1 VLHKDLQKT
10 NSLGADLRALRK
22 ARGWTLSDLAG
33 ALGRSVGWLSQIE
46 RDLSEPSIGDLR
58 EMAAELNVPVSLFF
72 GQAETPAAETGL
84 IVRKDARR
92 PIGSDASEGLVE
104 ELLSPDLTDDFEVVH
119 STFRPSAELKEF
131 NQRPTQELGYVVTGR
146 LDLWIEDKKF
156 TLNVGDSFRLRGEPY
171 RWANPYEQA
180 AVVIWVIA
188 PPVY

>member
-22 ARGWTLSDLAG
+22 ARAWTLADMAR

-46 RDLSEPSIGDLR
+46 RDLSQPSIGDLR
-58 EMAAELNVPVSLFF
+58 EMAAELGVPVSLFF
-72 GQAETPAAETGL
+72 GQAVTPVAESGL

-119 STFRPSAELKEF
+119 STFRPNAELKDF

-146 LDLWIEDKKF
+146 LDLWVEDEKF
-156 TLNVGDSFRLRGEPY
+156 TLDVGDSFRLRGQRY
-171 RWANPYEQA
+171 RWANPYEIP